1 MLNLIF
7 ERYKKR
13 FYNDL
18 KGQLKIIN
26 KHFKQAKKQEDVEN
40 IKADLTTVYEEL
52 RAFEEQNK
60 SNIGYTA
67 EIENAVN
74 KLYSKIDVEQVK
86 YCAYYYNEVYWGD
99 VD

>member
-1 MLNLIF
+1 MLSKVFIRL
-7 ERYKKR
+7 KKR

-18 KGQLKIIN
+18 KSQLKIIN

-52 RAFEEQNK
+52 RTFEEQNK
-60 SNIGYTA
+60 NNIGYTA

-86 YCAYYYNEVYWGD
+86 YCADYYNEVYWGD